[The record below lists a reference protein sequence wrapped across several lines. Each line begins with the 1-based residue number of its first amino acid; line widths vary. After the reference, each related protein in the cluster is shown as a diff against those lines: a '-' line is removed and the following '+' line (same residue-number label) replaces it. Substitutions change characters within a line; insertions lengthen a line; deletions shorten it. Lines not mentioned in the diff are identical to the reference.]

1 MKIYRLTYLLLP
13 LLLLPLFVQSQDYV
27 LRTFKDT
34 RIINTQAADVLQKRK
49 LDIRIGHRFGDLL
62 GESGGWPSF
71 YGLENAADVLLG
83 ADYGF
88 TNNITIGAYR
98 SKGGGNL
105 SQLVTGSAKWRILK
119 QRMQSPAFFTVTALG
134 TLTAS
139 TMQKSDNPEAIN
151 FFEKQSHRFSYTVQL
166 LIAKKFSERFSL
178 QISPGFTHRNIA
190 PFGDVN
196 DTYTVGLASRIQL
209 SKVVGLILDATI
221 PLNGERNPFTKSEN
235 SEFQFPLG
243 IGFEF
248 DTGGHVFQVNLTN
261 ARGMIES
268 DYIMNT
274 TSDWREGEFRLGFTI
289 SRLFNIR

>member
-1 MKIYRLTYLLLP
+1 MLSHQLNCLVLAFLLFP
-13 LLLLPLFVQSQDYV
+13 FFINAQDYV

-34 RIINTQAADVLQKRK
+34 RIINTQAVDVLQKRK
-49 LDIRIGHRFGDLL
+49 LDIRIGHRFGDLA
-62 GESGGWPSF
+62 GDSGGWPSF
-71 YGLENAADVLLG
+71 YGLENAADVLIG
-83 ADYGF
+83 ADYGL
-88 TNNITIGAYR
+88 TNRITIGTYR
-98 SKGGGNL
+98 SKGGSSL
-105 SQLVTGSAKWRILK
+105 SQLVTGLAKVRILK
-119 QRMQSPAFFTVTALG
+119 QRMQSPSFFTVTAFG

-178 QISPGFTHRNIA
+178 QLSPGLTHRNIA
-190 PFGDVN
+190 PFGDMN
-196 DTYTVGLASRIQL
+196 DIYTLGVATRIQL
-209 SKVVGLILDATI
+209 SKVVGFIVDATV
-221 PLNGERNPFTKSEN
+221 PLNGERNPFTKSED

-243 IGFEF
+243 VGFEF

-268 DYIMNT
+268 DYIPNT
-274 TSDWREGEFRLGFTI
+274 TTNWLEGEFRLGFTI